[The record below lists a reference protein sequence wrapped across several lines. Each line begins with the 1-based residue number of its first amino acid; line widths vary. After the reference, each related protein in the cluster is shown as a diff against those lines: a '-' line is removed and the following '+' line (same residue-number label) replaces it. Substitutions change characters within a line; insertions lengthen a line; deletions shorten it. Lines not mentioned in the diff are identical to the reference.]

1 MQQHGSPLC
10 VAYVTSP
17 VSRWVDVQ
25 GNIDLAGLIDNTDK
39 GPVIKLTAYSKQGR
53 CMTIQE
59 ISNMSFEELAAVH
72 TVTPLCCIGFA
83 RLSSIYINSRVYR
96 ACLTCQYQLSPRT
109 SLHLQLLRHGLIVH
123 IFESPF

>member
-17 VSRWVDVQ
+17 VSRWFDVQ

-39 GPVIKLTAYSKQGR
+39 GPVIKLTAYSRQGR

-83 RLSSIYINSRVYR
+83 RLSSIYINMCVQGMPY
-96 ACLTCQYQLSPRT
+96 LSIPTVTRGFT
-109 SLHLQLLRHGLIVH
+109 APAATTAWPDRSHL
-123 IFESPF
+123 